1 VREGAKRTKSRLL
14 VTSTLTLAQSRR
26 PMLAARES
34 LLSSVHAPLNKL
46 PQAQSVVTTSPQKTR
61 FRPAKI
67 SLAPFGGAQFCQG
80 SGMNGRARAE
90 AELEQLVQQI
100 RYHEAAYR
108 AGAPEIPDSEFD
120 ELVDRYQELAEE
132 LGLDASERLD
142 LQPGADHTVGFE
154 TVAHRVPMLSLEK
167 LSPNRRHSSGDVMPL
182 SEQLE
187 AWFKRRKNEL
197 EVDELS
203 LVVEPKV
210 DGISVALTYVAGK
223 LRRAVTRG
231 DGQKGDVITKQVRQL
246 GTVALELEGV
256 RKGELEIRG
265 ELYWPL
271 DDFARYNATL
281 EKPLI
286 NPRNGCAGMM
296 KRKDPAGL
304 EETGIRSFLY
314 QVAWDDGV
322 PLPSTQHELLQWL
335 ADHGGEVYLDEVFQT
350 DSPEEALQY
359 CEDYQSRRN
368 SLDYDIDG
376 MVIKID
382 DLDLYPRLGATG
394 HHPHWGIAYKFP
406 PERKPTKLLDI
417 EVSVGKSGKLTPIA
431 ILEPVFVSGTTV
443 SRASLHN
450 FVELERKDV
459 RVGDTVLIEKAG
471 EIIPQV
477 VEVDKSQRKRGARRF
492 VPPRTCP
499 TCGTEVVSEEIF
511 VYCPNPAC
519 PDQVRER
526 LRHFASRQ
534 AMDVDGLG
542 EVLVDQVVD
551 KLGVRSPDD
560 LFRLQVGELAS
571 LERMGQKSAERVKA
585 GLEAAKGR
593 GLARVLN
600 GLAIR
605 HVGETMAEDLAA
617 YFKTAD
623 ALLSFAARYASGDE
637 EAVELVAPAK
647 SSERGVI
654 EGLAR
659 KSADS
664 IFVELNSPAVR
675 KVFEGLAEVG
685 VSLQVESAEVREVA
699 DVAGKTFV
707 LTGTLPTLKRTE
719 ATKRIK
725 AAGGKVS
732 GSVSKKTDYVVA
744 GDEPGSKLEKAQS
757 LGVTV
762 IDEAALLEMLGGQH
776 A

>member
-1 VREGAKRTKSRLL
+1 MG
-14 VTSTLTLAQSRR
+14 
-26 PMLAARES
+26 
-34 LLSSVHAPLNKL
+34 
-46 PQAQSVVTTSPQKTR
+46 
-61 FRPAKI
+61 
-67 SLAPFGGAQFCQG
+67 
-80 SGMNGRARAE
+80 GRARLE
-90 AELEQLVQQI
+90 VELEQLTQQI

-108 AGAPEIPDSEFD
+108 AGVPEITDAGFD
-120 ELVDRYQELAEE
+120 DLVERYGELADR
-132 LGLDASERLD
+132 LGIDPSERLD
-142 LQPGADHTVGFE
+142 VQPGQDHTAGFE
-154 TVAHRVPMLSLEK
+154 TVEHREPMLSLEK
-167 LSPNRRHSSGDVMPL
+167 LSPNRRDSGGEPMAL
-182 SEQLE
+182 SDQLS
-187 AWFKRRKNEL
+187 AWFRRRRKEL
-197 EVDELS
+197 EVDELP
-203 LVVEPKV
+203 VIVEPKV
-210 DGISVALTYVAGK
+210 DGISVSLLYAGGE

-231 DGQKGDVITKQVRQL
+231 DGRKGDVITKQVVQL
-246 GTVALELEGV
+246 GTVPTKLKRAG
-256 RKGELEIRG
+256 KGEIEIRG

-271 DDFARYNATL
+271 AEFARFNATL

-304 EETGIRSFLY
+304 EATGIRAFFY

-322 PLPSTQHELLQWL
+322 ELPPTQHEVLQWL
-335 ADHGGEVYLDEVFQT
+335 ADRGAEVYLSEVFQT
-350 DSPEEALQY
+350 TTEEEALQY
-359 CEDYQSRRN
+359 CEDYQARRGK
-368 SLDYDIDG
+368 LDYDIDG
-376 MVIKID
+376 MVIKVD
-382 DLDLYPRLGATG
+382 DLRLYARLGATG

-406 PERKPTKLLDI
+406 PERKPTELLDI
-417 EVSVGKSGKLTPIA
+417 EVSVGKSGKLTPVA

-459 RVGDTVLIEKAG
+459 RVGDTVLVEKAG

-477 VEVDKSQRKRGARRF
+477 VEVDRSKRKRGAKRF
-492 VPPRTCP
+492 VPPDACP

-511 VYCPNPAC
+511 IYCPNPAC

-534 AMDVDGLG
+534 AMDIDGMG

-551 KLGVRSPDD
+551 KLGARSPDD
-560 LFRLQVGELAS
+560 LFRIETSALAA
-571 LERMGQKSAERVKA
+571 LDRMGEKSAERVKA

-623 ALLSFAARYASGDE
+623 ALLEFAARYVAEDE
-637 EAVELVAPAK
+637 EAVETVAPAK
-647 SSERGVI
+647 SSERGAI

-664 IFVELNSPAVR
+664 IFHELDAPAVR
-675 KVFEGLAEVG
+675 KVFSGLAEVG
-685 VSLQVESAEVREVA
+685 VSLSVEAADVREVA
-699 DVAGKTFV
+699 DVAGKAFV

-744 GDEPGSKLEKAQS
+744 GDDPGSKHDKAQA
-757 LGVTV
+757 LGVEV
-762 IDEAALLEMLGGQH
+762 IDEAALLALLGEPG
-776 A
+776 

>member
-1 VREGAKRTKSRLL
+1 MGERV
-14 VTSTLTLAQSRR
+14 
-26 PMLAARES
+26 
-34 LLSSVHAPLNKL
+34 
-46 PQAQSVVTTSPQKTR
+46 
-61 FRPAKI
+61 
-67 SLAPFGGAQFCQG
+67 
-80 SGMNGRARAE
+80 RAE
-90 AELEQLVQQI
+90 VELEQLTQQI

-108 AGAPEIPDSEFD
+108 AGAPEITDAAFD
-120 ELVDRYQELAEE
+120 DLVDRYQELAEQ

-142 LQPGADHTVGFE
+142 VQPGQDHTAGFE
-154 TVAHRVPMLSLEK
+154 TVEHRVPMLSLEK
-167 LSPNRRHSSGDVMPL
+167 LSPNRRDSGGEPMPL
-182 SEQLE
+182 SDQLS
-187 AWFKRRKNEL
+187 AWFRRRRKEL
-197 EVDELS
+197 EVDELP
-203 LVVEPKV
+203 VIVEPKV
-210 DGISVALTYVAGK
+210 DGISVSLLYADGM

-231 DGQKGDVITKQVRQL
+231 DGRKGDVITKQVERL
-246 GTVALELEGV
+246 GTVPIKLKRGG
-256 RKGELEIRG
+256 KGEIEIRG

-271 DDFARYNATL
+271 TEFARFNATL
-281 EKPLI
+281 DKPLI

-304 EETGIRSFLY
+304 EETGIRAFFY
-314 QVAWDDGV
+314 QVAWDHGV
-322 PLPSTQHELLQWL
+322 KLPPTQCETLQWL
-335 ADHGGEVYLDEVFQT
+335 ADRGADVYVSEVFQT
-350 DSPEEALQY
+350 ASEEDALQY
-359 CEDYQSRRN
+359 CEDYDARRRT
-368 SLDYDIDG
+368 LDYDIDG
-376 MVIKID
+376 MVIKLD
-382 DLDLYPRLGATG
+382 DLGVYARLGATG

-406 PERKPTKLLDI
+406 PERKPTQLLDI
-417 EVSVGKSGKLTPIA
+417 EVSVGKSGKLTPVA

-459 RVGDTVLIEKAG
+459 RVGDTVLVEKAG

-477 VEVDKSQRKRGARRF
+477 VEVDKGKRKRGAKRF
-492 VPPRTCP
+492 VAPDVCP
-499 TCGTEVVSEEIF
+499 TCGTEAVSEEIF

-526 LRHFASRQ
+526 LRHFASRR
-534 AMDVDGLG
+534 AMDIDGMG

-560 LFRLQVGELAS
+560 LFRIEVDALAA
-571 LERMGQKSAERVKA
+571 LDRMGQKSAERVKT
-585 GLEAAKGR
+585 GLEAAKER

-623 ALLSFAARYASGDE
+623 ALLDFAARYVAEDE
-637 EAVELVAPAK
+637 DAVETVAPAK
-647 SSERGVI
+647 SSERGAV

-664 IFVELNSPAVR
+664 IFHELDAPAVR
-675 KVFEGLAEVG
+675 KVFMGLADVG
-685 VSLQVESAEVREVA
+685 VTLSVRAADVHEVA
-699 DVAGKTFV
+699 DVAGKAFV

-732 GSVSKKTDYVVA
+732 GSVSKKTHYVVA
-744 GDEPGSKLEKAQS
+744 GDDPGSKHDKAQS
-757 LGVTV
+757 LGVEI
-762 IDEAALLEMLGGQH
+762 IDEAALLALLGEVE
-776 A
+776 

>member
-1 VREGAKRTKSRLL
+1 MG
-14 VTSTLTLAQSRR
+14 
-26 PMLAARES
+26 
-34 LLSSVHAPLNKL
+34 
-46 PQAQSVVTTSPQKTR
+46 
-61 FRPAKI
+61 
-67 SLAPFGGAQFCQG
+67 
-80 SGMNGRARAE
+80 GRARLE
-90 AELEQLVQQI
+90 VELEQLTQQI

-108 AGAPEIPDSEFD
+108 AGVPEITDAGFD
-120 ELVDRYQELAEE
+120 DLVERYGELADR
-132 LGLDASERLD
+132 LGIDPSERLD
-142 LQPGADHTVGFE
+142 VQPGQDHTAGFE
-154 TVAHRVPMLSLEK
+154 TVEHREPMLSLEK
-167 LSPNRRHSSGDVMPL
+167 LSPNRRDSGGEPMAL
-182 SEQLE
+182 SDQLS
-187 AWFKRRKNEL
+187 AWFRRRRKEL
-197 EVDELS
+197 EVDELP
-203 LVVEPKV
+203 VIVEPKV
-210 DGISVALTYVAGK
+210 DGISVSLLYAGGE

-231 DGQKGDVITKQVRQL
+231 DGRKGDVITKQVVQL
-246 GTVALELEGV
+246 GTVPTKLKRAG
-256 RKGELEIRG
+256 KGEIEIRG

-271 DDFARYNATL
+271 AEFARFNATL

-304 EETGIRSFLY
+304 EATGIRAFFY
-314 QVAWDDGV
+314 QVAWGDGV
-322 PLPSTQHELLQWL
+322 ELPPTQHEVLQWL
-335 ADHGGEVYLDEVFQT
+335 ADRGAGVYLSEVFQT
-350 DSPEEALQY
+350 TTEEEALQY
-359 CEDYQSRRN
+359 CEDYQARRGK
-368 SLDYDIDG
+368 LDYDIDG
-376 MVIKID
+376 MVIKVD
-382 DLDLYPRLGATG
+382 DLRLYARLGATG

-406 PERKPTKLLDI
+406 PERKPTELLDI
-417 EVSVGKSGKLTPIA
+417 EVSVGKSGKLTPVA

-459 RVGDTVLIEKAG
+459 RVGDTVLVEKAG

-477 VEVDKSQRKRGARRF
+477 VEVDRSKRKRGAKRF
-492 VPPRTCP
+492 VPPDACP

-511 VYCPNPAC
+511 IYCPNPAC

-526 LRHFASRQ
+526 LGHFASRQ
-534 AMDVDGLG
+534 AMDIDGMG

-560 LFRLQVGELAS
+560 LFRIETSALAA
-571 LERMGQKSAERVKA
+571 LDRMGEKSAERVKA

-623 ALLSFAARYASGDE
+623 ALLEFAARYVAEDE
-637 EAVELVAPAK
+637 EAVETVAPAK
-647 SSERGVI
+647 SSERGAI

-664 IFVELNSPAVR
+664 IFHELDAPAVR
-675 KVFEGLAEVG
+675 KVFSGLAEVG
-685 VSLQVESAEVREVA
+685 VSLSVEAADVREVA
-699 DVAGKTFV
+699 DVAGKAFV

-744 GDEPGSKLEKAQS
+744 GDDPGSKHDKAQA
-757 LGVTV
+757 LGVEV
-762 IDEAALLEMLGGQH
+762 IDEAALLAMLGEPG
-776 A
+776 

>member
-1 VREGAKRTKSRLL
+1 MA
-14 VTSTLTLAQSRR
+14 
-26 PMLAARES
+26 
-34 LLSSVHAPLNKL
+34 
-46 PQAQSVVTTSPQKTR
+46 
-61 FRPAKI
+61 
-67 SLAPFGGAQFCQG
+67 
-80 SGMNGRARAE
+80 GRARLE
-90 AELEQLVQQI
+90 VELEQLTQQI

-108 AGAPEIPDSEFD
+108 AGVPEITDAGFD
-120 ELVDRYQELAEE
+120 DLVERYGELADR
-132 LGLDASERLD
+132 LGIDPSERLD
-142 LQPGADHTVGFE
+142 VQPGQDHTAGFE
-154 TVAHRVPMLSLEK
+154 TVEHREPMLSLEK
-167 LSPNRRHSSGDVMPL
+167 LSPNRRGSSGEPMAL
-182 SEQLE
+182 SDQLS
-187 AWFKRRKNEL
+187 AWFRRRRKEL
-197 EVDELS
+197 EVDELP
-203 LVVEPKV
+203 VIVEPKV
-210 DGISVALTYVAGK
+210 DGISVSLLYAAGE

-231 DGQKGDVITKQVRQL
+231 DGHKGDVITKQVVQL
-246 GTVALELEGV
+246 GTVPTKLERAG
-256 RKGELEIRG
+256 KGEIEIRG

-271 DDFARYNATL
+271 AEFARFNATL
-281 EKPLI
+281 ERPLI

-304 EETGIRSFLY
+304 EATGIRAFFY
-314 QVAWDDGV
+314 QVAWNDGV
-322 PLPSTQHELLQWL
+322 ELPSTQHEVLQWL
-335 ADHGGEVYLDEVFQT
+335 ADRGAEVYLSEVFQT
-350 DSPEEALQY
+350 TTEEEALQY
-359 CEDYQSRRN
+359 CEDYQARREK
-368 SLDYDIDG
+368 LDYDIDG
-376 MVIKID
+376 MVIKVD
-382 DLDLYPRLGATG
+382 DLRLYARLGATG

-406 PERKPTKLLDI
+406 PERKPTELLDI
-417 EVSVGKSGKLTPIA
+417 EVSVGKSGKLTPVA

-459 RVGDTVLIEKAG
+459 RVGDTVLVEKAG

-477 VEVDKSQRKRGARRF
+477 VEVDRGKRKRGAKRF
-492 VPPRTCP
+492 VAPNACP

-534 AMDVDGLG
+534 AMDIDGMG

-551 KLGVRSPDD
+551 RLGVRSPDD
-560 LFRLQVGELAS
+560 LFRIETSALAA
-571 LERMGQKSAERVKA
+571 LDRMGEKSAERVKA
-585 GLEAAKGR
+585 GLEVAKGR

-623 ALLSFAARYASGDE
+623 SLLEFAARYVAEDE
-637 EAVELVAPAK
+637 EAVETVAPAK
-647 SSERGVI
+647 SSERGAI

-664 IFVELNSPAVR
+664 IFHELDAPAVR
-675 KVFEGLAEVG
+675 KVFSGLAEVG
-685 VSLQVESAEVREVA
+685 VSLSVEAADVREVA
-699 DVAGKTFV
+699 DVAGKAFV

-744 GDEPGSKLEKAQS
+744 GDDPGSKHDKAQA
-757 LGVTV
+757 LGVEI
-762 IDEAALLEMLGGQH
+762 IDEAALLALLGEPD
-776 A
+776 

>member
-1 VREGAKRTKSRLL
+1 MG
-14 VTSTLTLAQSRR
+14 
-26 PMLAARES
+26 
-34 LLSSVHAPLNKL
+34 
-46 PQAQSVVTTSPQKTR
+46 
-61 FRPAKI
+61 
-67 SLAPFGGAQFCQG
+67 
-80 SGMNGRARAE
+80 GRARLE
-90 AELEQLVQQI
+90 VELEQLTQQI

-108 AGAPEIPDSEFD
+108 AGVPEITDAGFD
-120 ELVDRYQELAEE
+120 DLVERYGELADR
-132 LGLDASERLD
+132 LGIDPSERLD
-142 LQPGADHTVGFE
+142 VQPGQDHTAGFE
-154 TVAHRVPMLSLEK
+154 TVEHREPMLSLEK
-167 LSPNRRHSSGDVMPL
+167 LSPNRRDSGGEPMAL
-182 SEQLE
+182 SDQLS
-187 AWFKRRKNEL
+187 AWFRRRRKEL
-197 EVDELS
+197 EVDELP
-203 LVVEPKV
+203 VIVEPKV
-210 DGISVALTYVAGK
+210 DGISVSLLYAGGE

-231 DGQKGDVITKQVRQL
+231 DGRKGDVITKQVVQL
-246 GTVALELEGV
+246 GTVPTKLKRAG
-256 RKGELEIRG
+256 KGEIEIRG

-271 DDFARYNATL
+271 AEFARFNATL

-296 KRKDPAGL
+296 KRKDPDGL
-304 EETGIRSFLY
+304 EATGIRAFFY
-314 QVAWDDGV
+314 QVAWGDGV
-322 PLPSTQHELLQWL
+322 ELPPTQHEVLQWL
-335 ADHGGEVYLDEVFQT
+335 ADRGAGVYLSEVFQT
-350 DSPEEALQY
+350 TSEEEALQY
-359 CEDYQSRRN
+359 CEDYQARRVK
-368 SLDYDIDG
+368 LDYDIDG
-376 MVIKID
+376 MVIKLD
-382 DLDLYPRLGATG
+382 DLRLYARLGATG

-406 PERKPTKLLDI
+406 PERKPTELLDI
-417 EVSVGKSGKLTPIA
+417 EVSVGKSGKLTPVA

-477 VEVDKSQRKRGARRF
+477 VEVDRSKRKRGAKRF
-492 VPPRTCP
+492 VPPDACP

-511 VYCPNPAC
+511 IYCPNPAC

-526 LRHFASRQ
+526 LGHFASRQ
-534 AMDVDGLG
+534 AMDIDGMG

-551 KLGVRSPDD
+551 KLGARSPDD
-560 LFRLQVGELAS
+560 LFRIETSALAA
-571 LERMGQKSAERVKA
+571 LDRMGEKSAERVKA

-623 ALLSFAARYASGDE
+623 ALLEFAARYVAEDE
-637 EAVELVAPAK
+637 EAVETVAPAK
-647 SSERGVI
+647 SSERGAI

-664 IFVELNSPAVR
+664 IFHELDAPAVR
-675 KVFEGLAEVG
+675 KVFSGLAEVG
-685 VSLQVESAEVREVA
+685 VSLSVEAADVREVA
-699 DVAGKTFV
+699 DVAGKAFV

-744 GDEPGSKLEKAQS
+744 GDDPGSKHDKAQA
-757 LGVTV
+757 LGVEV
-762 IDEAALLEMLGGQH
+762 IDEAALLALLGEPG
-776 A
+776 

>member
-1 VREGAKRTKSRLL
+1 LEV
-14 VTSTLTLAQSRR
+14 
-26 PMLAARES
+26 
-34 LLSSVHAPLNKL
+34 
-46 PQAQSVVTTSPQKTR
+46 
-61 FRPAKI
+61 
-67 SLAPFGGAQFCQG
+67 
-80 SGMNGRARAE
+80 
-90 AELEQLVQQI
+90 ELEQLTQQI

-108 AGAPEIPDSEFD
+108 AGVPEITDPGFD
-120 ELVDRYQELAEE
+120 DLVERYGELADR
-132 LGLDASERLD
+132 LGIDPSERLD
-142 LQPGADHTVGFE
+142 VQPGQDHTAGFE
-154 TVAHRVPMLSLEK
+154 TVEHREPMLSLEK
-167 LSPNRRHSSGDVMPL
+167 LSPNRRDSGGEPMAL
-182 SEQLE
+182 SDQLS
-187 AWFKRRKNEL
+187 AWFRRRRKEL
-197 EVDELS
+197 EVDELP
-203 LVVEPKV
+203 VIVEPKV
-210 DGISVALTYVAGK
+210 DGISVSLLYAAGE

-231 DGQKGDVITKQVRQL
+231 DGRKGDVITKQVVQL
-246 GTVALELEGV
+246 GTVPTKLKRAG
-256 RKGELEIRG
+256 KGEIEIRG

-271 DDFARYNATL
+271 AEFARFNATL

-296 KRKDPAGL
+296 KRKDPDGL
-304 EETGIRSFLY
+304 EATGIRAFFY
-314 QVAWDDGV
+314 QVAWDDRV
-322 PLPSTQHELLQWL
+322 ELPPTQHEVLQWL
-335 ADHGGEVYLDEVFQT
+335 ADRGAEVYLSEVFQT
-350 DSPEEALQY
+350 TSEEEALQY
-359 CEDYQSRRN
+359 CEDYQARREK
-368 SLDYDIDG
+368 LDYDIDG
-376 MVIKID
+376 MVIKLD
-382 DLDLYPRLGATG
+382 DLRLYARLGATG

-406 PERKPTKLLDI
+406 PERKPTELLDI
-417 EVSVGKSGKLTPIA
+417 EVSVGKSGKLTPVA

-459 RVGDTVLIEKAG
+459 RVGDTVLVEKAG

-477 VEVDKSQRKRGARRF
+477 VEVDRSKRKRGAKRF
-492 VPPRTCP
+492 VPPDACP

-511 VYCPNPAC
+511 IYCPNPAC

-534 AMDVDGLG
+534 AMDIDGMG
-542 EVLVDQVVD
+542 EVLVDHVVD

-560 LFRLQVGELAS
+560 LFRIETSALAS
-571 LERMGQKSAERVKA
+571 LDRMGEKSAERVKA

-623 ALLSFAARYASGDE
+623 ALLEFGARYVAEDE
-637 EAVELVAPAK
+637 EAVETVAPAK
-647 SSERGVI
+647 SAERGAI

-664 IFVELNSPAVR
+664 IFHELDAPAVR
-675 KVFEGLAEVG
+675 KVFSGLAEVG
-685 VSLQVESAEVREVA
+685 VSLSVEAADVREVA
-699 DVAGKTFV
+699 DVAGKAFV

-744 GDEPGSKLEKAQS
+744 GDDPGSKHDKAQA
-757 LGVTV
+757 LGVEI
-762 IDEAALLEMLGGQH
+762 IDEAALLALLGEPE
-776 A
+776 

>member
-1 VREGAKRTKSRLL
+1 MGGREPSE
-14 VTSTLTLAQSRR
+14 V
-26 PMLAARES
+26 
-34 LLSSVHAPLNKL
+34 
-46 PQAQSVVTTSPQKTR
+46 
-61 FRPAKI
+61 
-67 SLAPFGGAQFCQG
+67 
-80 SGMNGRARAE
+80 
-90 AELEQLVQQI
+90 ELEQLTEQI

-108 AGAPEIPDSEFD
+108 AGAPEITDAAFD
-120 ELVDRYQELAEE
+120 ELVERYQDLADL
-132 LGLDASERLD
+132 LGVDPAERLD
-142 LQPGADHTVGFE
+142 ARPGEDHTAGFE
-154 TVAHRVPMLSLEK
+154 TVEHRVPMLSLEK
-167 LSPNRRHSSGDVMPL
+167 LSPNRRDSSGEPMPL
-182 SEQLE
+182 SDQLS
-187 AWFKRRKNEL
+187 AWFRRRRKEL
-197 EVDELS
+197 EVDELP
-203 LVVEPKV
+203 LIIEPKV
-210 DGISVALTYVAGK
+210 DGISVSLLYVGGV

-231 DGQKGDVITKQVRQL
+231 DGRKGDVITKQVTEL
-246 GTVALELEGV
+246 GTVPTKLEDAG
-256 RKGELEIRG
+256 KGELEIRG

-271 DDFARYNATL
+271 TEFARFNATL

-304 EETGIRSFLY
+304 EKTGIRSFFY
-314 QVAWDDGV
+314 QVAWDQGV
-322 PLPSTQHELLQWL
+322 ELPPTQGERLQWL
-335 ADHGGEVYLDEVFQT
+335 ADRGADVYLSEVFQT
-350 DSPEEALQY
+350 GSEEEALQY
-359 CEDYQSRRN
+359 CEGYDERRGALN
-368 SLDYDIDG
+368 YDIDG

-382 DLDLYPRLGATG
+382 DIGLYARLGATG

-417 EVSVGKSGKLTPIA
+417 EVSVGKSGKLTPVA

-459 RVGDTVLIEKAG
+459 RIGDTVLVEKAG

-477 VEVDKSQRKRGARRF
+477 VEVDKSERRRGAKRF
-492 VPPRTCP
+492 VPPSACP

-534 AMDVDGLG
+534 AMDIDGMG

-551 KLGVRSPDD
+551 KVGVRSADD
-560 LFRLQVGELAS
+560 LFRLDVDALAA
-571 LERMGQKSAERVKA
+571 LDRMGKKSAERVKV
-585 GLEAAKGR
+585 GLEAAKER

-605 HVGETMAEDLAA
+605 HVGETMAEDLSA
-617 YFKTAD
+617 YFRTAD
-623 ALLSFAARYASGDE
+623 ALLAFAARYVADDE
-637 EAVELVAPAK
+637 EAIEMVAPAK
-647 SSERGVI
+647 SSERGAI

-664 IFVELNSPAVR
+664 IFRELDSPAVR
-675 KVFEGLAEVG
+675 KVFAGLASVG
-685 VSLQVESAEVREVA
+685 VNLSGSAADVREIA
-699 DVAGKTFV
+699 AVAGKTFV
-707 LTGTLPTLKRTE
+707 LTGTLPTLNRTE

-732 GSVSKKTDYVVA
+732 GSVSKKTGFVVA
-744 GDEPGSKLEKAQS
+744 GDDPGSKLDKAES
-757 LGVTV
+757 LGVEI
-762 IDEAALLEMLGGQH
+762 IDEAALLALLGDAG
-776 A
+776 

>member
-1 VREGAKRTKSRLL
+1 MA
-14 VTSTLTLAQSRR
+14 
-26 PMLAARES
+26 
-34 LLSSVHAPLNKL
+34 
-46 PQAQSVVTTSPQKTR
+46 
-61 FRPAKI
+61 
-67 SLAPFGGAQFCQG
+67 
-80 SGMNGRARAE
+80 GRARLE
-90 AELEQLVQQI
+90 VELEQLTQQI

-108 AGAPEIPDSEFD
+108 AGVPEITDPGFD
-120 ELVDRYQELAEE
+120 DLVERYGELADR
-132 LGLDASERLD
+132 LGIDPSERLD
-142 LQPGADHTVGFE
+142 VQPGQDHTAGFE
-154 TVAHRVPMLSLEK
+154 TVEHREPMLSLEK
-167 LSPNRRHSSGDVMPL
+167 LSPNRRDSGGEPMAL
-182 SEQLE
+182 SDQLS
-187 AWFKRRKNEL
+187 AWFRRRRKEL
-197 EVDELS
+197 EVDELP
-203 LVVEPKV
+203 VIVEPKV
-210 DGISVALTYVAGK
+210 DGISVSLLYAAGE

-231 DGQKGDVITKQVRQL
+231 DGRKGDVITKQVVQL
-246 GTVALELEGV
+246 GTVPTKLKRAG
-256 RKGELEIRG
+256 KGEIEIRG

-271 DDFARYNATL
+271 AEFARFNATL

-296 KRKDPAGL
+296 KRKDPDGL
-304 EETGIRSFLY
+304 EATGIRAFFY
-314 QVAWDDGV
+314 QVAWDDRV
-322 PLPSTQHELLQWL
+322 ELPPTQHEVLQWL
-335 ADHGGEVYLDEVFQT
+335 ADRGAEVYLSEVFQT
-350 DSPEEALQY
+350 TSEEEALQY
-359 CEDYQSRRN
+359 CEDYQARREK
-368 SLDYDIDG
+368 LDYDIDG
-376 MVIKID
+376 MVIKLD
-382 DLDLYPRLGATG
+382 DLRLYARLGATG

-406 PERKPTKLLDI
+406 PERKPTELLDI
-417 EVSVGKSGKLTPIA
+417 EVSVGKSGKLTPVA

-459 RVGDTVLIEKAG
+459 RVGDTVLVEKAG

-477 VEVDKSQRKRGARRF
+477 VEVDRSKRKRGAKRF
-492 VPPRTCP
+492 VPPDACP

-511 VYCPNPAC
+511 IYCPNPAC

-534 AMDVDGLG
+534 AMDIDGMG
-542 EVLVDQVVD
+542 EVLVDHVVD

-560 LFRLQVGELAS
+560 LFRIETSALAS
-571 LERMGQKSAERVKA
+571 LDRMGEKSAERVKA

-623 ALLSFAARYASGDE
+623 ALLEFGARYVAEDE
-637 EAVELVAPAK
+637 EAVETVAPAK
-647 SSERGVI
+647 SAERGAI

-664 IFVELNSPAVR
+664 IFHELDAPAVR
-675 KVFEGLAEVG
+675 KVFSGLAEVG
-685 VSLQVESAEVREVA
+685 VSLSVEAADVREVA
-699 DVAGKTFV
+699 DVAGKAFV

-744 GDEPGSKLEKAQS
+744 GDDPGSKHDKAQA
-757 LGVTV
+757 LDVEI
-762 IDEAALLEMLGGQH
+762 IDEAALLALLGEPG
-776 A
+776 

>member
-1 VREGAKRTKSRLL
+1 MA
-14 VTSTLTLAQSRR
+14 
-26 PMLAARES
+26 
-34 LLSSVHAPLNKL
+34 
-46 PQAQSVVTTSPQKTR
+46 
-61 FRPAKI
+61 
-67 SLAPFGGAQFCQG
+67 
-80 SGMNGRARAE
+80 GRARLE
-90 AELEQLVQQI
+90 VELEQLTQQI

-108 AGAPEIPDSEFD
+108 AGVPEITDPGFD
-120 ELVDRYQELAEE
+120 DLVERYGELADR
-132 LGLDASERLD
+132 LGIDPSERLD
-142 LQPGADHTVGFE
+142 VQPGQDHTAGFE
-154 TVAHRVPMLSLEK
+154 TVEHREPMLSLEK
-167 LSPNRRHSSGDVMPL
+167 LSPNRRDSGGEPMAL
-182 SEQLE
+182 SDQLS
-187 AWFKRRKNEL
+187 AWFRRRRKEL
-197 EVDELS
+197 EVDELP
-203 LVVEPKV
+203 VIVEPKV
-210 DGISVALTYVAGK
+210 DGISVSLLYAAGE

-231 DGQKGDVITKQVRQL
+231 DGRKGDVITKQVVQL
-246 GTVALELEGV
+246 GTVPTKLKRAG
-256 RKGELEIRG
+256 KGEIEIRG

-271 DDFARYNATL
+271 AEFARFNATL

-296 KRKDPAGL
+296 KRKDPDGL
-304 EETGIRSFLY
+304 EATGIRAFFY

-322 PLPSTQHELLQWL
+322 ELPPTQHEVLQWL
-335 ADHGGEVYLDEVFQT
+335 ADRGAEVYLSEVFQT
-350 DSPEEALQY
+350 TSEEEALQY
-359 CEDYQSRRN
+359 CEDYQARREK
-368 SLDYDIDG
+368 LDYDIDG
-376 MVIKID
+376 MVIKVD
-382 DLDLYPRLGATG
+382 DLRLYARLGATG

-406 PERKPTKLLDI
+406 PERKPTELLDI
-417 EVSVGKSGKLTPIA
+417 EVSVGKSGKLTPVA

-459 RVGDTVLIEKAG
+459 RVGDTVLVEKAG

-477 VEVDKSQRKRGARRF
+477 VEVDRSKRKRGAKRF
-492 VPPRTCP
+492 VPPDACP

-511 VYCPNPAC
+511 IYCPNPAC

-534 AMDVDGLG
+534 AMDIDGMG
-542 EVLVDQVVD
+542 EVLVDHVVD

-560 LFRLQVGELAS
+560 LFRIETSALAS
-571 LERMGQKSAERVKA
+571 LDRMGEKSAERVKA

-623 ALLSFAARYASGDE
+623 ALLEFGARYVAEDE
-637 EAVELVAPAK
+637 EAVETVAPAK
-647 SSERGVI
+647 SAERGAI

-664 IFVELNSPAVR
+664 IFHELDAPAVR
-675 KVFEGLAEVG
+675 KVFSGLAEVG
-685 VSLQVESAEVREVA
+685 VSLSVEAADVREVA
-699 DVAGKTFV
+699 DVAGKAFV

-744 GDEPGSKLEKAQS
+744 GDDPGSKHDKAQA
-757 LGVTV
+757 LGVEI
-762 IDEAALLEMLGGQH
+762 IDEAALLALLGEPG
-776 A
+776 

>member
-1 VREGAKRTKSRLL
+1 MG
-14 VTSTLTLAQSRR
+14 
-26 PMLAARES
+26 
-34 LLSSVHAPLNKL
+34 
-46 PQAQSVVTTSPQKTR
+46 
-61 FRPAKI
+61 
-67 SLAPFGGAQFCQG
+67 
-80 SGMNGRARAE
+80 GRARLE
-90 AELEQLVQQI
+90 VELEQLTQQI

-108 AGAPEIPDSEFD
+108 AGVPEITDAGFD
-120 ELVDRYQELAEE
+120 DLVERYGELADR
-132 LGLDASERLD
+132 LGIDPSERLD
-142 LQPGADHTVGFE
+142 VQPGQDHTAGFE
-154 TVAHRVPMLSLEK
+154 TVEHREPMLSLEK
-167 LSPNRRHSSGDVMPL
+167 LSPNRRDSGGEPMAL
-182 SEQLE
+182 SDQLS
-187 AWFKRRKNEL
+187 AWFRRRRKEL
-197 EVDELS
+197 EVDELP
-203 LVVEPKV
+203 VIVEPKV
-210 DGISVALTYVAGK
+210 DGISVSLLYAGGE

-231 DGQKGDVITKQVRQL
+231 DGRKGDVITKQVVQL
-246 GTVALELEGV
+246 GTVPTKLKRAG
-256 RKGELEIRG
+256 KGEIEIRG

-271 DDFARYNATL
+271 AEFARFNATL

-304 EETGIRSFLY
+304 EATGIRAFFY
-314 QVAWDDGV
+314 QVAWGDGV
-322 PLPSTQHELLQWL
+322 ELPPTQHEVLQWL
-335 ADHGGEVYLDEVFQT
+335 ADRGAGVYLSEVFQT
-350 DSPEEALQY
+350 TTEEEALQY
-359 CEDYQSRRN
+359 CEDYQARRGK
-368 SLDYDIDG
+368 LDYDIDG
-376 MVIKID
+376 MVIKVD
-382 DLDLYPRLGATG
+382 DLRLYARLGATG

-406 PERKPTKLLDI
+406 PERKPTELLDI
-417 EVSVGKSGKLTPIA
+417 EVSVGKSGKLTPVA

-459 RVGDTVLIEKAG
+459 RVGDTVLVEKAG

-477 VEVDKSQRKRGARRF
+477 VEVDRSKRKRGAKRF
-492 VPPRTCP
+492 VPPDACP

-511 VYCPNPAC
+511 IYCPNPAC

-534 AMDVDGLG
+534 AMDIDGMG

-560 LFRLQVGELAS
+560 LFRIETSALAA
-571 LERMGQKSAERVKA
+571 LDRMGEKSAERVKA

-623 ALLSFAARYASGDE
+623 ALLEFAARYVAEDE
-637 EAVELVAPAK
+637 EAVETVAPAK
-647 SSERGVI
+647 SSERGAI

-664 IFVELNSPAVR
+664 IFHELDAPAVR
-675 KVFEGLAEVG
+675 KVFSGLAEVG
-685 VSLQVESAEVREVA
+685 VSLSVEAADVREVA
-699 DVAGKTFV
+699 DVAGKAFV

-744 GDEPGSKLEKAQS
+744 GDDPGSKHDKAQA
-757 LGVTV
+757 LGVEV
-762 IDEAALLEMLGGQH
+762 IDEAALLALLGEPG
-776 A
+776 